1 MSEHDHSQQ
10 KPRPNEDQPQRDNS
24 PFGKLKTQL
33 GFDPT
38 RPAKLSQVLMAE
50 VIADLRKGKIEEA
63 KKKATEL
70 LTKAIDLSEKKAQAD
85 RAYRKAGQA
94 FDKELGKV
102 IQQINSVLEGATELP
117 DEADEP
123 DTSK

>member
-1 MSEHDHSQQ
+1 MPHDEQQ
-10 KPRPNEDQPQRDNS
+10 NRPPRPEQGDRPDNS
-24 PFGKLKTQL
+24 PFGKLKAQL

-38 RPAKLSQVLMAE
+38 KPARLSQLLMGE
-50 VIADLRKGKIEEA
+50 VIADLRKGKIEDA

-102 IQQINSVLEGATELP
+102 IQQINSILEGATELP
-117 DEADEP
+117 DEADDA
-123 DTSK
+123 DTSKG